1 MRLAL
6 GGCALLL
13 MSALLVSGSLPSS
26 AAAPLPQSS
35 NAQVEPRA
43 GTWRTWVLGST
54 RQIRVPPPPDQA
66 ATADEIRQLQA
77 MAAQRNAEALDQIR
91 FWDTGGPAYRWNEL
105 TVDTALK
112 NNLPVNFASRALAL
126 VHVAIYDAT
135 VAAWSAKY
143 TYRRPRPGDVDR
155 SLRTGLPTPASPSY
169 PSEHA
174 VAAGAASTIL
184 AYLFPNDAELFAG
197 RAEEAVRSRRLAGV
211 EYPSDTKAGLDL
223 GRAVAALV
231 IQRAK
236 TDGSDARWTGSVPT
250 EPGKW
255 NGTNPI
261 LPQAATWKT
270 WVLSSPSGLRPG
282 PPPAYDSAQLA
293 AEMTE
298 LRNFQRTP
306 KTIAGAFFWEYASG
320 GLRNY
325 WFWNEQLN
333 KKILEY
339 GMGANAPRVARAYAI
354 WSTAFYDAGVACW
367 DAKYTYWQ
375 IRPFQLDQNWRPLF
389 PTPNHPSYPA
399 AHGCFSSAAAAVIA
413 YLFPHD
419 AQTINAMADEAA
431 ESRIWAGI
439 HYRSDVIVGLALG
452 RAVAQKAIERSRID
466 ESR

>member
-1 MRLAL
+1 MRVAL
-6 GGCALLL
+6 KGCLLL
-13 MSALLVSGSLPSS
+13 LIGALVVSGSLQTGE
-26 AAAPLPQSS
+26 AALPRSPD
-35 NAQVEPRA
+35 AQIEARA
-43 GTWRTWVLGST
+43 GLWRTWVLGSG
-54 RQIRVPPPPDQA
+54 RQIRVPPPPDQ
-66 ATADEIRQLQA
+66 TASAGEIKQLQT
-77 MAAQRNAEALDQIR
+77 MAGRRNAAALDQIR
-91 FWDTGGPAYRWNEL
+91 FWDTGGPAYRWNEV
-105 TVDTALK
+105 TVNTALR

-143 TYRRPRPGDVDR
+143 TYRRPRPGSADP
-155 SLRTGLPTPASPSY
+155 SLKTGLPTPASPSY
-169 PSEHA
+169 PSEYA
-174 VAAGAASTIL
+174 VAAGASSAIL
-184 AYLFPNDAELFAG
+184 AYLFPNDAEVFA
-197 RAEEAVRSRRLAGV
+197 AQADEAVRSRLLAGV
-211 EYPSDTKAGLDL
+211 EYPSDTRAGLDL

-231 IQRAK
+231 IERAR

-270 WVLSSPSGLRPG
+270 WVLSSGSELRPV

-293 AEMTE
+293 AEMAE

-306 KTIAGAFFWEYASG
+306 KTIADAFFWEYASG

-325 WFWNEQLN
+325 WYWNEQLN

-339 GMGANAPRVARAYAI
+339 GLGANPPRVARAYAI
-354 WSTAFYDAGVACW
+354 WSTTFYDAGVACW
-367 DAKYTYWQ
+367 DAKYAYWQ
-375 IRPFQLDQNWRPLF
+375 LRPFQLDQNWRPLF

-399 AHGCFSSAAAAVIA
+399 AHGCFSSAAAAATA
-413 YLFPHD
+413 YLFPGD
-419 AQTINAMADEAA
+419 AQALNALADQAA

-452 RAVAQKAIERSRID
+452 RAVAQKAIERARID
-466 ESR
+466 GSR